1 MPNSVEKLKKRVF
14 MINHEQKEYLRFKLM
29 NIRRV
34 FIIRDT
40 EYIESI
46 ISGVWAVSVAGPI
59 HPQAM
64 HYLHQGHDFHFPKY
78 QVFCSRIASHHN

>member
-14 MINHEQKEYLRFKLM
+14 MINHEQNKYLRFKLM

-40 EYIESI
+40 EYTES
-46 ISGVWAVSVAGPI
+46 V
-59 HPQAM
+59 
-64 HYLHQGHDFHFPKY
+64 YNTRY
-78 QVFCSRIASHHN
+78 